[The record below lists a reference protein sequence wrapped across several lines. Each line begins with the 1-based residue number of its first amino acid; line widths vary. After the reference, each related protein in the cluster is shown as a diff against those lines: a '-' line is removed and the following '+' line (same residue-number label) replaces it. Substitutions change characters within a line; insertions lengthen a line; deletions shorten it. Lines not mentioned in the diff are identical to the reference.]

1 MVYDNKTSLHTASC
15 AWLQVFQE
23 FKRYAGLLSSPAV
36 AASLHSEVHAAMQ
49 LIDRHL
55 EHIQS
60 DFESREKVN
69 LNWCF
74 SQATADFDDAGLLLW
89 AGVVS
94 QLLRQHASL
103 TTGLLLSASPGQD
116 CPAAA

>member
-1 MVYDNKTSLHTASC
+1 MYSSAHTATA

-36 AASLHSEVHAAMQ
+36 AASLQSEVHAAMQ

-60 DFESREKVN
+60 DFEAREKVSPN
-69 LNWCF
+69 LCS
-74 SQATADFDDAGLLLW
+74 SQATMGFNDTDMPLW
-89 AGVVS
+89 EGVVS
-94 QLLRQHASL
+94 YIH
-103 TTGLLLSASPGQD
+103 
-116 CPAAA
+116 